1 VGSIDH
7 YLDASFLV
15 ALLTAE
21 IASVRAINF
30 ASGHPAGLIVSD
42 FASAEFASA
51 ISRHVRMGHM
61 PRTEG
66 QIVLSAFDRW
76 ALAAAVS
83 IEISPVDIALATTF
97 LRRLDL
103 VLRTPDAI
111 HIAISQ
117 RLAATLI
124 TFDQRMAAAARM
136 LGVVVVEP

>member
-1 VGSIDH
+1 MGSIDH

-21 IASVRAINF
+21 AASVRAVDF
-30 ASGHPAGLIVSD
+30 VSAYPAGLIVSD

-61 PRTEG
+61 PRNEG
-66 QIVLSAFDRW
+66 QIVISAFDRW
-76 ALAAAVS
+76 VLGAAAS
-83 IEISPVDIALATTF
+83 IEALPVDIALATTF

-111 HIAISQ
+111 HIAVSQ
-117 RLAATLI
+117 RLAATLV

-136 LGVVVVEP
+136 LGTTVIEP